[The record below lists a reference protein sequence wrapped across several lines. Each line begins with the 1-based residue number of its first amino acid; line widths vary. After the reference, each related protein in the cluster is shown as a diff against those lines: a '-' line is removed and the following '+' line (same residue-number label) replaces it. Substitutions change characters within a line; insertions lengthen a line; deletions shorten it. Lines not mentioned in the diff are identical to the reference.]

1 MQRCFFIA
9 ICALFTACNPYERD
23 IKHWEQLVEQAERI
37 ELSAPSAAHLLLD
50 SVEYPVLM
58 SKEWLV
64 RYCQVAYRLADSIHV
79 PLPHE
84 DELDRALYYLEQ
96 HGEPIEQAR
105 MGFYWGRALQEEG
118 LHRPA
123 MDAFLTAEAR
133 SREAEDW
140 HLTAR
145 ICRYIGDL
153 YHYQADYAS
162 ARDWMEESAR
172 LFRQTDDKRR
182 WGLTLRLLGK
192 EYAALDTFEL
202 AMDCMMRADSIIQ
215 LAGDSTD
222 ISTIY
227 NNIGNVYEMFG
238 HIEKA
243 KVYLRKSIEFDP
255 KDASPT
261 YLSLGSIYLDED
273 SLKQAEYYLNEARK
287 PTSNPNT
294 HKELI
299 YHFSKL
305 EQKKRN
311 LNAALDSMDSFFTH
325 WKKYI
330 LQLRETNLA
339 EAEALFD
346 RKQMMK
352 ENIRLIKIGE
362 ARKVGLL
369 WLGIF
374 CLTILTGSLYWI
386 KRKNDQ
392 LHHILRELVDQK
404 SALLEK
410 EELLQRYERE
420 LKEHKQKYEQARQET
435 QQNLAKQE
443 TSEYEQIRQ
452 TYEAAQAE
460 VAELRKQVQAKNLL
474 MLSNT
479 MIYKKVMRLAR
490 QAKPGSEILSEEDKT
505 NIQKAID
512 RICPSMKA
520 ELVRKNLTPT
530 ETICSY
536 FSFFKLDNNCEAILL
551 DKEVSAIEKYHTR
564 IRHKLRFPKEKGSI
578 CDYFAG
584 F

>member
-9 ICALFTACNPYERD
+9 ICALFAACNPYERD

-37 ELSAPSAAHLLLD
+37 ELSAPSAAYLLLD
-50 SVEYPVLM
+50 SVEYPVLL
-58 SKEWLV
+58 SDEWLT
-64 RYCQVAYRLADSIHV
+64 RYCVLVCQLADSIHV

-118 LHRPA
+118 LQRPA
-123 MDAFLTAEAR
+123 MEAFKKAEVR
-133 SREAEDW
+133 SRTIGDL

-145 ICRYIGDL
+145 ICREIGIL
-153 YHYQADYAS
+153 YGEQADYHS
-162 ARDWMEESAR
+162 ARDWMEESLK
-172 LFRQTDDKRR
+172 LFQQTDDKSNLGKA
-182 WGLTLRLLGK
+182 WRLLGK
-192 EYAALDTFEL
+192 EYASLDSFDL
-202 AMDCMMRADSIIQ
+202 AMDCMLHADSIIQ
-215 LAGDSTD
+215 AFGDSVD

-227 NNIGNVYEMFG
+227 NNIGNVYLMFG
-238 HIEKA
+238 QLEKA
-243 KVYLRKSIEFDP
+243 KSYLKLSITFDP
-255 KDASPT
+255 DDSAPT
-261 YLSLGSIYLDED
+261 CSALGHLYLKED

-287 PTSNPNT
+287 PTSNPDT
-294 HKELI
+294 HEELI
-299 YHFSKL
+299 YHFAKL
-305 EQKKRN
+305 EQKKGN
-311 LNAALDSMDSFFTH
+311 WAAAIDSMDSYIDH
-325 WKKYI
+325 WEKYI

-339 EAEALFD
+339 EANALFD
-346 RKQMMK
+346 RKQMTK
-352 ENIRLIKIGE
+352 ENIRLKKVGE

-374 CLTILTGSLYWI
+374 CLTIFTGSLYWI

-420 LKEHKQKYEQARQET
+420 LKEHKQKYEQA
-435 QQNLAKQE
+435 QQNLVKQE
-443 TSEYEQIRQ
+443 TPEYIQIQQ
-452 TYEAAQAE
+452 TYEAAQTE
-460 VAELRKQVQAKNLL
+460 VVELRKQVQAKNLL

-564 IRHKLRFPKEKGSI
+564 IRHKLGFPKEKGSI